1 VIAVLAAG
9 CGAVDTF
16 SSGDASH
23 GKALFVDKC
32 GSCHTLANAETKGM
46 IGPNLDEA
54 FRYDRKQ
61 GFDESTIR
69 DVVRGQIAYAD
80 EKTGTGKPG
89 MPPKLYEGQDARDV
103 ATYVAKC
110 AGVPS
115 CGVQATK

>member
-1 VIAVLAAG
+1 
-9 CGAVDTF
+9 VDTF